1 MVLKRDL
8 KKGGNQGIAH
18 LLLSWELRFLKRSL
32 HILLIFTTSHEIKGS
47 RKNQAYQG
55 RTWNLTKHAC
65 AWPLIGLMEMNG
77 VDFLLLFARAL
88 FFFYFNVGSNFGLH
102 KSSGATPW
110 FTECQ
115 VLKMVSIRLLMILM
129 HMLCRCH
136 NFCTSS
142 RVVKYGESILRK
154 ADFKSLLGSSK
165 KCF

>member
-1 MVLKRDL
+1 MREVD
-8 KKGGNQGIAH
+8 
-18 LLLSWELRFLKRSL
+18 FLKRSL
-32 HILLIFTTSHEIKGS
+32 HILLIFTTSHELKPGKKWKSLS
-47 RKNQAYQG
+47 R

-65 AWPLIGLMEMNG
+65 LTTNWVNG
-77 VDFLLLFARAL
+77 DEWSRLSVVICART
-88 FFFYFNVGSNFGLH
+88 FFYFNVGSNFGLH